1 MDTGAVAHAPPGVL
15 HHHAAL
21 VQRLFAFICASFALH
36 ALILVSYSPG
46 GSGPRSPQGTTPVL
60 HAALAHPADPASD
73 NVVAGA
79 DRGASGID
87 AAAAPSEGAGASS
100 ATGAG
105 PAGGGIPMPEKWYTA
120 TELTILAQPLVMPAL
135 RYPEELAGTGV
146 SAKVR
151 VKVFVDEHGVVRKT
165 EVVQSAS
172 HRAFEAAAMAAWDDV
187 RFTPAIKDGRP
198 VKSQKLLEFDF
209 EP

>member
-1 MDTGAVAHAPPGVL
+1 MNTGAVAHAPPGVL

-21 VQRLFAFICASFALH
+21 VQRLFAFICASLALH

-46 GSGPRSPQGTTPVL
+46 GSGPRSHQGNAPVL
-60 HAALAHPADPASD
+60 HAELAPAPSDPASD
-73 NVVAGA
+73 VVAGA

-87 AAAAPSEGAGASS
+87 ATAAPSEGAGASS
-100 ATGAG
+100 AAGAG
-105 PAGGGIPMPEKWYTA
+105 PAGDGIPIPEKWYTA

-146 SAKVR
+146 SARVR
-151 VKVFVDEHGVVRKT
+151 VKVFVDELGVVRKT
-165 EVVQSAS
+165 EVEQSAP
-172 HRAFEAAAMAAWDDV
+172 HRAFETAAMAAWEDV